1 MQIEFMSQTWTIKN
15 AEPRELGTD
24 LGQCDPRTNTIII
37 DPDLPRPVWLATLAH
52 ELIHVIEI
60 TLNQC
65 LTEQQTD
72 TIAIGLVHLLKANPE
87 IVKLFVEDNND
98 YNDYINNND
107 GTIA

>member
-15 AEPRELGTD
+15 AEPRQLVDALGE
-24 LGQCDPRTNTIII
+24 CDPRTNTIII

-52 ELIHVIEI
+52 ELIHIIEI

-72 TIAIGLVHLLKANPE
+72 TIATGLVHLLRANPE
-87 IVKLFVEDNND
+87 LIQLFND
-98 YNDYINNND
+98 RLSGYDSFTQQEN
-107 GTIA
+107 T

>member
-15 AEPRELGTD
+15 AEPRQLVDALGE
-24 LGQCDPRTNTIII
+24 CDPRTNTIII

-52 ELIHVIEI
+52 ELIHIIEI

-87 IVKLFVEDNND
+87 LIQLFND
-98 YNDYINNND
+98 RDSSYDSFTQSENI
-107 GTIA
+107 